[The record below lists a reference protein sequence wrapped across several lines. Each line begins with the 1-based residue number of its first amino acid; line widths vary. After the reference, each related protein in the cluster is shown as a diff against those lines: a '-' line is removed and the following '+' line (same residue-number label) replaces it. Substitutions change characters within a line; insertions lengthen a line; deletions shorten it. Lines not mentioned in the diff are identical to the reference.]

1 MTGTLEMGATPG
13 RAGVT
18 FRVWAPHARKV
29 FVTGTFNAT
38 RKGHPGTLDSA
49 DGLPS
54 SGTVGIGPY
63 TVLLLSQDG

>member
-1 MTGTLEMGATPG
+1 
-13 RAGVT
+13 VT